1 MSYADTVVRTMTRDE
16 TLIWLAE
23 LLEEPADRVKPD
35 TALDAIPTWDSL
47 GVLTLLAGLSE
58 RFDVMV
64 EADQL
69 ASLTKVGDILAV
81 LQHAGK
87 LE

>member
-1 MSYADTVVRTMTRDE
+1 MSYADTLLRTMTREE

-23 LLEEPADRVKPD
+23 MFEEPADRVKPD
-35 TALDAIPTWDSL
+35 TALDGIPTWDSL

-64 EADQL
+64 EADQI
-69 ASLTKVGDILAV
+69 ASLTKVADILAV
-81 LQHAGK
+81 LEHAGK